1 MENDTPSQSHASTQS
16 RDRDRDRDRNDR
28 GDRGDRGGD
37 RERIGSF
44 EQMKVWQEAHALVLR
59 IFEVTPRIPPEQ
71 QEGLAAMMER
81 AAIDVPKSIAE
92 GFKRRGSRNKAHYY
106 NLSQASLE
114 SLRYM
119 LILCRDLKYEIDYD
133 DLAYRGDQVSRMLDG
148 LVRSMTRTGGSGGGG
163 GRGARRGGRGGS
175 GGGRRN
181 RDDIGDEPQSHDH
194 DDNDDWDDE
203 G

>member
-1 MENDTPSQSHASTQS
+1 MENDIPSQSHASTQS
-16 RDRDRDRDRNDR
+16 RDRDRDRNDR

-148 LVRSMTRTGGSGGGG
+148 LVRSMTRTGGSGGSG
-163 GRGARRGGRGGS
+163 GRGGRRGGRGGS

-181 RDDIGDEPQSHDH
+181 RDDIGDEPQGHDN
-194 DDNDDWDDE
+194 DDQDDWDDE